1 MIITKPTRT
10 DANGRK
16 LYPFNMARYGHNIE
30 LAYNH
35 QWLICREMED
45 GERDWDK
52 AAFAHLERLENAYT
66 AAIGNGIAWV
76 DGKTYGVL
84 KEASLW
90 ADCYRDRRNS

>member
-1 MIITKPTRT
+1 MKT
-10 DANGRK
+10 
-16 LYPFNMARYGHNIE
+16 YPFNMRRYGHNIE

-45 GERDWDK
+45 GERKWDAKAFDWLNELSD
-52 AAFAHLERLENAYT
+52 AYGK
-66 AAIGNGIAWV
+66 AIGNAIAWV

-90 ADCYRDRRNS
+90 AECYRDGKNARRR

>member
-16 LYPFNMARYGHNIE
+16 LYPFNMVRYGHNIE

-52 AAFAHLERLENAYT
+52 AAFVHLERLEDEACRHPPS
-66 AAIGNGIAWV
+66 AGARSGHC
-76 DGKTYGVL
+76 DG
-84 KEASLW
+84 
-90 ADCYRDRRNS
+90 